1 MESVLVVGR
10 IKPQRRRRA
19 ERLLTVGPLRYLPPG
34 LTRHSVYREGDTV
47 VLLFDGP
54 TAEDGFLQL
63 LEEGG
68 GGGDLPELI
77 DCLERV
83 PLLPRELK
91 RVDS

>member
-10 IKPQRRRRA
+10 IKPRRRRRA
-19 ERLLTVGPLRYLPPG
+19 ERLLTLGPLQFLPPG

-47 VLLFDGP
+47 ALLFDGP
-54 TAEDGFLQL
+54 AAEDGFLRL
-63 LEEGG
+63 IEE

-83 PLLPRELK
+83 PLLPRELT

>member
-10 IKPQRRRRA
+10 IKPRRRRRA
-19 ERLLTVGPLRYLPPG
+19 ERLLTLGPLRLLPPG

-47 VLLFDGP
+47 ALLFDGP
-54 TAEDGFLQL
+54 AAEDGFLRL
-63 LEEGG
+63 LEEGD
-68 GGGDLPELI
+68 GDLPELI